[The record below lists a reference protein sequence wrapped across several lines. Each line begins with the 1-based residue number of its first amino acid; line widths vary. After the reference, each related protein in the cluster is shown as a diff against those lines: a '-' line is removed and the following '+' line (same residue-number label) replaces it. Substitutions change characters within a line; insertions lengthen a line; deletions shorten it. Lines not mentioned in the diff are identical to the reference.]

1 MITIEQLTERINERG
16 VKVDVPAL
24 DKEIYRI
31 QQVLSEIE
39 SYLIKKVSV
48 VLSIPESKVKLNS
61 SKLMVEFFYGYH
73 QIPVLTLTKKGK
85 TPSLDSDTLVPFAN
99 SIPDVKWY
107 IDYRSLSKKL
117 NLLKNLKKEVVFGD
131 EIHTNFNCNGAL
143 SGRFTSTAPNLQQI
157 PAEYRKLFIPR
168 KGFMFLCCDIHQ
180 AEPALSYQL
189 AGVPV
194 PEDVHENTAKE
205 LGISRD
211 KAKVFNNGVSYGM
224 TEFGIAKLCNCSK
237 TEAKRYLSIW
247 KTRNKELVVYT
258 EKICLDAARTGKV
271 SIYDGSLTV
280 TDDFRSALENGYQSN
295 RAFNIHVQGSLAK
308 LVKIAM
314 LNIQNYLDAYSPN
327 SHIVLT
333 EHDELVIELSENS
346 LNLVPDIVSMLEHID
361 GFNFKV
367 KQSLNK
373 FWEK

>member
-1 MITIEQLTERINERG
+1 MMTIEKLTERINERG
-16 VKVDVPAL
+16 VKIDVPAL

-31 QQVLSEIE
+31 SSVLSEIE
-39 SYLIKKVSV
+39 SYLIQKVST
-48 VLSIPESKVKLNS
+48 VLSVPKAKVKLNS
-61 SKLMVEFFYGYH
+61 SKLMVQFFYGYH
-73 QIPVLTLTKKGK
+73 QIPVLSVTKVGK
-85 TPSLDSDTLVPFAN
+85 APCLDSDTLSPFAS

-157 PAEYRKLFIPR
+157 PVEYRKLFIPR
-168 KGFMFLCCDIHQ
+168 KGFKFLCCDIHQ

-189 AGVPV
+189 AGAPV
-194 PEDVHENTAKE
+194 PEDVHESTAKE

-211 KAKVFNNGVSYGM
+211 KAKIFNNGVSYGM

-237 TEAKRYLSIW
+237 SEARLYLKVW
-247 KTRNKELVVYT
+247 KERNAKLVDYT
-258 EKICLDAARTGKV
+258 EKICREAAQTGEV
-271 SIYDGSLTV
+271 SIYDKSLTV
-280 TDDFRSALENGYQSN
+280 RDNFSVTYNSPYQSN

-314 LNIQNYLDAYSPN
+314 LNIQNLLDAKSPN

-346 LNLVPDIVSMLEHID
+346 TDLVLEIISMLEHID
-361 GFNFKV
+361 RFNFKV
-367 KQSLNK
+367 KHSLNY